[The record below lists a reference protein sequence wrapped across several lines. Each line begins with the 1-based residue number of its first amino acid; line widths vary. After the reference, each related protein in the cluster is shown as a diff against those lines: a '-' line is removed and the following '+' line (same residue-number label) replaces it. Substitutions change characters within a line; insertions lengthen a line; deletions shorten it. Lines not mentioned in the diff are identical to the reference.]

1 MANQANERIGV
12 LLVHGIGEQLEQGHL
27 VGEAS
32 NIVLALEEA
41 LKAEARRDP
50 SRKFTIGVAHHRRD
64 PARDLEARDPVA
76 PLIVT
81 VRWFDSASGRLAET
95 KEYHFREAY
104 WADLDEP
111 ATLMN
116 NIAFWFWA
124 FSMWAVR
131 WMPWQGNLSQGR
143 ARFMRPAEPTTAP
156 ISLWVRFRLLLT
168 AIVFM
173 PIVAGLVLLG
183 TLAKKLGFGESRLL
197 EFLVAYMGD
206 IKLYQAAHWS
216 GGNRM
221 PDIDQPPR
229 IAIRRRMVRT
239 LVDLALDDHDR
250 WYVLAHSLGT
260 VVALNGLMETAHCL
274 PNHLDR
280 ERWNL
285 CQQRFPTVAPDMA
298 GTEYVMQP
306 RRPAWLA
313 PVDFIDRFALFARMR
328 MLLTYGSPLDKFAT
342 LFPQVV
348 PINKAGLPA
357 TASWIN
363 IYDPLDPV
371 AGHLNA
377 FSGAFQPGAG
387 PVNRAHHAHPVLL
400 LNHTLYLKQRPTKV
414 DRPVDWVA
422 NVLLSDRAGS
432 APIEAPDGVYGM
444 KERGKCYRSVFA
456 VLRSLEWAVVWALF
470 VFVIRLGMGLLES
483 FDTWMAL
490 PGLGQKI
497 GWLLAEFV
505 ASLRDLPLWM
515 CRAAVLGAMVA
526 LGAGILRIV
535 YEMWR
540 NDQHNRMSMM
550 EAEAPAKKLMIA
562 GTGTA
567 MSEREQRGTFLQPA
581 ALFAGAVAA
590 SVALTLLIW

>member
-1 MANQANERIGV
+1 MANERIGI

-32 NIVLALEEA
+32 NVVLALEAA
-41 LKAEARRDP
+41 LKAEATADP

-64 PARDLEARDPVA
+64 PARDLEARDPQA
-76 PLIVT
+76 PLVVT
-81 VRWFDSASGRLAET
+81 VRWFEAATGRLVET
-95 KEYHFREAY
+95 KEFHFREAF

-111 ATLMN
+111 ATLLN
-116 NIAFWFWA
+116 NISFWFWA

-131 WMPWQGNLSQGR
+131 WMPWQGNKSEGR
-143 ARFMRPAEPTTAP
+143 RKYMRPTAP
-156 ISLWVRFRLLLT
+156 ASMPISVAVRVRLLLT

-173 PIVAGLVLLG
+173 PIVAGLTLFG

-206 IKLYQAAHWS
+206 IKLYQATHWS

-239 LVDLALDDHDR
+239 LVDMALDGHDR

-285 CQQRFPTVAPDMA
+285 CQQRFPTAATGMG

-313 PVDFIDRFALFARMR
+313 PTDVIDRAALFAGLRL
-328 MLLTYGSPLDKFAT
+328 LLTYGSPLDKFAT

-348 PINKAGLPA
+348 PINQDGLPPS
-357 TASWIN
+357 ASWIN

-371 AGHLNA
+371 AGHLQV
-377 FSGAFQPGAG
+377 FEGAFRPGAG
-387 PVNRAHHAHPVLL
+387 PINRAHHANPVLL
-400 LNHTLYLKQRPTKV
+400 LNHTLYLKQRPARI

-422 NVLLSDRAGS
+422 NVLLSDRAGA
-432 APIEAPDGVYGM
+432 APLEAPSGAYGLQD
-444 KERGKCYRSVFA
+444 RGKPYRAAFA
-456 VLRSLEWAVVWALF
+456 VLRGLEWALVWVLF
-470 VFVIRLGMGLLES
+470 VFFIRFAWGFIEQ
-483 FDTWMAL
+483 FDDWTKTE
-490 PGLGQKI
+490 GLGQAI
-497 GWLLAEFV
+497 GWVLALF
-505 ASLRDLPLWM
+505 ADSLRDLPWWL
-515 CRAAVLGAMVA
+515 CRAFVVGAMVA
-526 LGAGILRIV
+526 LGAGILRIA
-535 YEMWR
+535 YEWWR
-540 NDQHNRMSMM
+540 NDQLNRMGMM
-550 EAEAPAKKLMIA
+550 EAETPAKTLA
-562 GTGTA
+562 LTGATLT
-567 MSEREQRGTFLQPA
+567 EREQRGTWLQPA
-581 ALFAGAVAA
+581 ALLAGAVAV
-590 SVALTLLIW
+590 SPG